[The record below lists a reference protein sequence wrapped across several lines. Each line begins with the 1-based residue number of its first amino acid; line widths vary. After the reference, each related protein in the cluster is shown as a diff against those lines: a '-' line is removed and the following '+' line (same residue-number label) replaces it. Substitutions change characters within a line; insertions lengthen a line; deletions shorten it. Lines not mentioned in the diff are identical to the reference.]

1 MKDVIELLA
10 ELSSANDNICK
21 QKNIIDKLQA
31 KIVCLENLERE
42 KDREIKHLA
51 MEIEKLENDLV
62 DSKNNGANLLIKQII
77 DDIVES
83 GLVKFEVKE

>member
-51 MEIEKLENDLV
+51 MEIEKLENDSA
-62 DSKNNGANLLIKQII
+62 DSKSNGANLLIKQII

>member
-1 MKDVIELLA
+1 MKDVIGLLV

-51 MEIEKLENDLV
+51 MEIEKLENDLA

>member
-1 MKDVIELLA
+1 MKDVIGLLV
-10 ELSSANDNICK
+10 ELSSANDNIYK

-51 MEIEKLENDLV
+51 MEIEKLENDLA

>member
-1 MKDVIELLA
+1 MKDVIGLLV

-51 MEIEKLENDLV
+51 MEIEKLENDLA

-83 GLVKFEVKE
+83 GLVKLEVEE

>member
-1 MKDVIELLA
+1 MQVEIDRLRCQTKGKDI
-10 ELSSANDNICK
+10 
-21 QKNIIDKLQA
+21 
-31 KIVCLENLERE
+31 
-42 KDREIKHLA
+42 EIKHLE
-51 MEIEKLENDLV
+51 MEIEKLENDLA

>member
-1 MKDVIELLA
+1 M
-10 ELSSANDNICK
+10 
-21 QKNIIDKLQA
+21 QTKNIIDKLQA

-51 MEIEKLENDLV
+51 MEIEKLENDLA

>member
-1 MKDVIELLA
+1 MKDVIGLLV

-31 KIVCLENLERE
+31 KIVCLEELERE

-51 MEIEKLENDLV
+51 MEIEKFENDLA

-77 DDIVES
+77 DDIVKS